1 MEQKSF
7 FFGLFLTLSIVLN
20 SSLFAA
26 PVKKANA
33 PTKPNM
39 NSITENIDG
48 PTVQTMSDGTKII
61 TNQDGSSVQI
71 HPDGSLFVVNS
82 DGSTIQKNA
91 DGSEVDNKI

>member
-1 MEQKSF
+1 MVQKSRILLLLVS
-7 FFGLFLTLSIVLN
+7 LFIIFT

-26 PVKKANA
+26 AVKKGNA
-33 PTKPNM
+33 PAIPSM

-48 PTVQTMSDGTKII
+48 PTVQTASDGTKII
-61 TNQDGSSVQI
+61 NNQDGSSVQI

-91 DGSEVDNKI
+91 DGTEIDNKI